1 MRGDGRSFSIP
12 SAFGRVLNSEHPTAH
27 PPTRPFF
34 ASHVVNERGA
44 TKGSLKDMSMDAPSS
59 LLQRFD
65 DLHRRGRTVCSKP
78 FHDPIRLL
86 TVGFALIAPTG
97 RARHNRSMDRGHI
110 KACLTGLA
118 VAGRQRGR

>member
-1 MRGDGRSFSIP
+1 MRCDGRPFSIP
-12 SAFGRVLNSEHPTAH
+12 SAFGRVLNSKHPTAH

-34 ASHVVNERGA
+34 TSHVVNKRRAPQGP
-44 TKGSLKDMSMDAPSS
+44 LKDMSMDTPSS

-86 TVGFALIAPTG
+86 TVGFALIAPSG
-97 RARHNRSMDRGHI
+97 RASHGAKPSKVHI

>member
-1 MRGDGRSFSIP
+1 MRRDGRPFSIP
-12 SAFGRVLNSEHPTAH
+12 SAFGGVLNSKHPPAH

-34 ASHVVNERGA
+34 ASHVVNERRA
-44 TKGSLKDMSMDAPSS
+44 TQGSLKDMSMDTPSS
-59 LLQRFD
+59 LLKRFN

-86 TVGFALIAPTG
+86 TVGFALIAPSG
-97 RARHNRSMDRGHI
+97 RARHDRSMDRGHI

-118 VAGRQRGR
+118 VAGRLRGR